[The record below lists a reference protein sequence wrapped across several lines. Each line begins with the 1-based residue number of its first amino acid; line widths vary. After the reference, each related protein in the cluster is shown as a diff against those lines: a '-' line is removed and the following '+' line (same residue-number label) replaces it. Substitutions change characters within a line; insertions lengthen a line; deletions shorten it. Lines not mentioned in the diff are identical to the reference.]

1 MAAGRRLGFDVVE
14 DEKMLPTDF
23 VGFDREVFITGTACG
38 LMPVRRIDGIETA
51 AHGHRPLLDMLRKEM
66 ARLSTEPGFAI
77 DIDSDEAVLRQYMAE
92 TTPL

>member
-1 MAAGRRLGFDVVE
+1 
-14 DEKMLPTDF
+14 
-23 VGFDREVFITGTACG
+23 
-38 LMPVRRIDGIETA
+38 MPVRRIDGIETA
-51 AHGHRPLLDMLRKEM
+51 DHGHRPLLDMLRKEM